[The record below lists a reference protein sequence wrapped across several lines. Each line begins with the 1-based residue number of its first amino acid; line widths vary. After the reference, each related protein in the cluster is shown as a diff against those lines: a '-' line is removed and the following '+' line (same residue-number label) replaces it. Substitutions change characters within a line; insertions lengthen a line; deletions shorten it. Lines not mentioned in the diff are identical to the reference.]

1 MKQPDATVPA
11 EPVTEEVNAP
21 PSIASFSYTSAT
33 PPGYACTKC
42 GATGCRLWRRY
53 QTFLE
58 HQELTCFAC
67 TEKLEPAGHPYT
79 SDSHAIGW
87 RVAAV
92 PTEDG
97 ETFWGYTSVPDAGVA
112 WWNALPVV
120 GGEPTGKPTVQ
131 P

>member
-1 MKQPDATVPA
+1 MSL
-11 EPVTEEVNAP
+11 AP
-21 PSIASFSYTSAT
+21 FSYVLMPAI
-33 PPGYACTKC
+33 PAGYVCSTC
-42 GATGCRLWRRY
+42 GATGCRLWRLY

-67 TEKLEPAGHPYT
+67 TEKIEPPAGHAYT

-112 WWNALPVV
+112 WWHALPVV
-120 GGEPTGKPTVQ
+120 AEVKNQ
-131 P
+131 